1 MQRTSELQGRPIVA
15 SDAGEKVGT
24 VSDVL
29 IDERSGRIAGLV
41 VGGGLFRSERVLP
54 YEEIQV
60 MGPDAI
66 VVKSQQSVL
75 DARAWRERAGSSG
88 EGEDVEAPRGTAQP

>member
-1 MQRTSELQGRPIVA
+1 MQRSSELQGRPVVA
-15 SDAGEKVGT
+15 ASAGEKVGT

-29 IDERSGRIAGLV
+29 IDERSGRIAALV

-60 MGPDAI
+60 LGRDAV
-66 VVKSQQSVL
+66 VVKSQASVV
-75 DARAWRERAGSSG
+75 DARTWRERAARDRTATTTDDPTGG
-88 EGEDVEAPRGTAQP
+88 E

>member
-1 MQRTSELQGRPIVA
+1 MQRTSELQGRAIVA
-15 SDAGEKVGT
+15 ADAGEKVGS

-29 IDERSGRIAGLV
+29 IDERSGRIAALV
-41 VGGGLFRSERVLP
+41 VGGGGLFGKERVLP

-66 VVKSQQSVL
+66 VVKSQQSVV
-75 DARAWRERAGSSG
+75 DARTWRERTATSDSGVAERDTSS
-88 EGEDVEAPRGTAQP
+88 

>member
-1 MQRTSELQGRPIVA
+1 VQRTSELQGRAIVSA
-15 SDAGEKVGT
+15 DAGAKVGS

-41 VGGGLFRSERVLP
+41 VGGAGLFGKERVLP

-66 VVKSQQSVL
+66 VVKSQQSIV
-75 DARAWRERAGSSG
+75 DARTWRERTGSADNG
-88 EGEDVEAPRGTAQP
+88 VTERDATRDG